1 MPGRAYKPAA
11 AEFDDPAALRG
22 RWVRVHAD
30 YWKAS
35 SPSSIKAGDPI
46 AEGMVKAH
54 KPETRKNRKG
64 WDVVFD
70 HPDEA
75 ALFTSALP
83 KNARRDGGSVAG
95 AERGL

>member
-30 YWKAS
+30 YWSAS

-46 AEGMVKAH
+46 AEGVIECY
-54 KPETRKNRKG
+54 KPETRRAEAG
-64 WDVVFD
+64 WEVIFD
-70 HPDEA
+70 HPKEA
-75 ALFTSALP
+75 NLFPCTMSRL
-83 KNARRDGGSVAG
+83 ARRGTA
-95 AERGL
+95 